1 MSTTDDAPKAPA
13 ASARRSRRWGAI
25 RRRGDRTGFTVR
37 FHHGG
42 RTFDR
47 SGGTTWAVA
56 DKKRRQAHTLL
67 EAGVSVDEVLA
78 QVFGDFHGARLTFR
92 EACPHYLAYA
102 GGRKRPSSLADDTY
116 RLAAIA
122 RAPWAGKML
131 SAIRPADFLPW
142 IAERQKS
149 RTVER
154 LRKRRK
160 DETRA
165 QFKVAKDR
173 KVKKTL
179 PGVSAPTLNK
189 DLFLVS
195 ALFQWAIKAG
205 YIEGNP
211 ARRVEKLPDGHRARE
226 VYLSAAESAALV
238 DAAAPMLRP
247 LLVTALHTGM
257 RRGELLDLEWGNVD
271 LDRREITVK
280 PESEKVGRGRVVPMT
295 ADLHTMLVAL
305 RMARC
310 PSLHG
315 ADPVFTRAD
324 GSPLGRPLA
333 RSSWT
338 TALAACDAIPLAKR
352 AKVNFH
358 SLRHTCASLMVA
370 AGVPLFDVAKILGHS
385 TLAVTMR
392 YAHFAPEAGRTA
404 VDRLGA
410 VAASGVTYIPPVVAL
425 GIGAWLAGE
434 PVRASD
440 IVAMAAILLGV
451 GVLQSG
457 RKIANTSPE

>member
-1 MSTTDDAPKAPA
+1 MNQTDAVHKAPA
-13 ASARRSRRWGAI
+13 APARKSRRWGAI
-25 RRRGDRTGFTVR
+25 RRREDRAGYTVR

-92 EACPHYLAYA
+92 DACPHYLAYA
-102 GGRKRPSSLADDTY
+102 TGRKRPSSLADDRY

-131 SAIRPADFLPW
+131 SAIRPSDFLPW

-149 RTVER
+149 RTVDR
-154 LRKRRK
+154 LRKRRD

-165 QFKVAKDR
+165 EFKVAKDR

-189 DLFLVS
+189 DLFLIS
-195 ALFQWAIKAG
+195 ALFQWAIKAS

-211 ARRVEKLPDGHRARE
+211 ARRVEKIPDGHRARE

-238 DAAAPMLRP
+238 DAAEPILRP

-257 RRGELLDLEWGNVD
+257 RRGELLELEWGNVD
-271 LDRREITVK
+271 LDRREIVVK

-295 ADLHTMLVAL
+295 PDLHVMLAAL
-305 RMARC
+305 KMARSC
-310 PSLHG
+310 PSLQG
-315 ADPVFTRAD
+315 CESVFIRAD
-324 GSPLGRPLA
+324 GSPLGRALA
-333 RSSWT
+333 RSSWA
-338 TALAACDAIPLAKR
+338 TALASCDAIPLAKR
-352 AKVNFH
+352 SKVTFH

-410 VAASGVTYIPPVVAL
+410 VLSAATGAL
-425 GIGAWLAGE
+425 RLAAGTGA
-434 PVRASD
+434 
-440 IVAMAAILLGV
+440 
-451 GVLQSG
+451 
-457 RKIANTSPE
+457 